1 MEFVISWTKQSNQD
15 PTLDQRGWK
24 KGKPRK
30 YTDRQ
35 EEKILSIYHKL
46 KDDPSSFFC
55 GASAILNLW
64 KDYYPLTLAPHLRYI
79 GRVLK
84 KHNLTQKL
92 KRGRNKGAS
101 RYLLYPE
108 YTILNTISQGSLL
121 EIDFIGKKFIKG
133 RSKPL
138 NFLSFSLRGKRSLKY
153 FIRVGEYNQEEV
165 MTQLEE
171 FITKFEKPYVV
182 KMDNDFVF
190 FGPSSKERFLSKVVL
205 FLLLRNIIPIFTAPR
220 KPWNQ
225 ASIEG
230 SNSVFSRKF
239 WNRCYFASV
248 SEIDQ
253 RLADFNL
260 SYQRY
265 LNYQRPDHPKENEKF
280 SYDVYFIRKIYQVPD
295 STKGYIQ
302 IGSKRIILDASY
314 INLFTLSKWDL
325 EKEILYTYIQRER
338 VIESSKIPSFYL
350 QLIRKISFEINKAS
364 DKKVVDFYLSYNH

>member
-1 MEFVISWTKQSNQD
+1 MELVISWTKQPNQD
-15 PTLDQRGWK
+15 PTPDKRGWK
-24 KGKPRK
+24 KGRPRK
-30 YTDRQ
+30 YTDQQ

-46 KDDPSSFFC
+46 KEDPSCFFC
-55 GASAILNLW
+55 GATAILNIW
-64 KDYYPLTLAPHLRYI
+64 KDYYPLTPIPHLRYI

-84 KHNLTQKL
+84 KHNLTEKI
-92 KRGRNKGAS
+92 KRGKNKGAS

-121 EIDFIGKKFIKG
+121 EIDFIQKFIQG
-133 RSKPL
+133 RSRPL
-138 NFLSFSLRGKRSLKY
+138 NFLGFSLRGKRPLKH
-153 FIRVGEYNQEEV
+153 FIRVESYNQEEV
-165 MTQLEE
+165 MTQLAE
-171 FITKFEKPYVV
+171 FIHKFERPYAV

-205 FLLLRNIIPIFTAPR
+205 FLLLHNIIPIFTAPR

-239 WNRCYFASV
+239 WNRGPFASV
-248 SEIDQ
+248 AETDR

-265 LNYQRPDHPKENEKF
+265 LNYQRPDSFKENKNF
-280 SYDVYFIRKIYQVPD
+280 SYCVYFIRKIYQVPEGT
-295 STKGYIQ
+295 SGYIQ
-302 IGSKRIILDASY
+302 IGSKRIILDPSY

-325 EKEILYTYIQRER
+325 EKEMLYTYIQRER
-338 VIESSKIPSFYL
+338 TIISEEPSYYL
-350 QLIRKISFEINKAS
+350 QLIKKIPFKLNKVS
-364 DKKVVDFYLSYNH
+364 DKKVVDFYLSYNR

>member
-1 MEFVISWTKQSNQD
+1 MELVISWTKQPNQD
-15 PTLDQRGWK
+15 PTPDKRGWK
-24 KGKPRK
+24 KGRPQK
-30 YTDRQ
+30 YTDNQ
-35 EEKILSIYHKL
+35 EEKILSIYYKL
-46 KDDPSSFFC
+46 KEDPSCFFC
-55 GASAILNLW
+55 GATAILNIW
-64 KDYYPLTLAPHLRYI
+64 KDYYPLTPIPHLRYI

-84 KHNLTQKL
+84 KHNLTEKI
-92 KRGRNKGAS
+92 KRGKNKGAS

-121 EIDFIGKKFIKG
+121 EIDFIQKFIQG
-133 RSKPL
+133 RSRPL
-138 NFLSFSLRGKRSLKY
+138 NFLGFSLRGKRPLKH
-153 FIRVGEYNQEEV
+153 FVRVESYNQEEV

-171 FITKFEKPYVV
+171 FIHKFERPYAV

-239 WNRCYFASV
+239 WNRGPFASV
-248 SEIDQ
+248 AETDR

-265 LNYQRPDHPKENEKF
+265 LNYQRPDSFKENKNF
-280 SYDVYFIRKIYQVPD
+280 SYCVYFIRKIYQVPD

-302 IGSKRIILDASY
+302 IGSKRIILNPSY

-325 EKEILYTYIQRER
+325 EKEMLYVYIQRER
-338 VIESSKIPSFYL
+338 QFESKPPSFYL
-350 QLIRKISFEINKAS
+350 QLVKKIPFEINKAS
-364 DKKVVDFYLSYNH
+364 DKKVVDFYLSYNR